1 MTDAF
6 AGFRRDEVE
15 GIPVLWKRDRR
26 FKTFRFMLN
35 ARRPLDQRASARSI
49 LPALLLQGTEV
60 DPDRPALARR
70 MESLY
75 GTAVMP
81 SSGKMGETHL
91 LRFSLDS
98 IAGSHAPGSPDLL
111 GEGLTMLGDI
121 LARPRLEGPE
131 FPRPVFEREQT
142 QAVHAARAVFNDKA
156 AYAAQQSL
164 ALACQGEPMAI
175 PSHGGIESIEAMGPG
190 DPEQARQDFLG
201 RGELWALGMGAMPED
216 GGRDQIA
223 RFLAELPARAP
234 EPVGDPVQPEPRQR
248 RATVER
254 VDVQQSKLVL
264 TFRLPLVDDSRTWMA
279 RVLFANML
287 GGGPHSR
294 LFRGVREELSLAYY
308 AHASVDRY
316 KGLLTIHTGLDEAAA
331 EKVESEVLRE
341 IDELRA
347 GRFEAPELEIARAG
361 LLSSLVAIEDNLG
374 ECMEFVSRQWL
385 LGQDRTPAQ
394 QAELYA
400 GIQPDEVAQSV
411 AGIWLDH
418 CYLLAPS
425 KGGDA

>member
-6 AGFRRDEVE
+6 AGFCRDEVE

-49 LPALLLQGTEV
+49 LPALLLQGTQR
-60 DPDRPALARR
+60 DLDRPALARR

-91 LRFSLDS
+91 LRFSVDS
-98 IAGSHAPGSPDLL
+98 IAGTHAPGSPDLL
-111 GEGLTMLGDI
+111 GEGLALLGDI
-121 LARPRLEGPE
+121 LARPRLEGAG
-131 FPRPVFEREQT
+131 FPQAVFERERT
-142 QAVHAARAVFNDKA
+142 QAAHAARAVFNDKA
-156 AYAAQQSL
+156 TYAAQQSITH
-164 ALACQGEPMAI
+164 ACAGEPMAI
-175 PSHGGIESIEAMGPG
+175 PGNGGVEAIEALHPV
-190 DPEQARQDFLG
+190 DPEQARCDFLG
-201 RGELWALGMGAMPED
+201 HGELWALGMGALPED
-216 GGRDQIA
+216 GGREQIA
-223 RFLAELPARAP
+223 RFLAELPTSAA
-234 EPVGDPVQPEPRQR
+234 EAIGDPIQPEQRPRR
-248 RATVER
+248 STVER

-264 TFRLPLVDDSRTWMA
+264 TFRLPWSSDSRVWIA

-287 GGGPHSR
+287 GGGAHSR

-308 AHASVDRY
+308 AHASVDRH
-316 KGLLTIHTGLDEAAA
+316 KGLLAIHTGLDEDAA
-331 EKVESEVLRE
+331 EKVETEVLRQ
-341 IDELRA
+341 IDELRS
-347 GRFEAPELEIARAG
+347 GRFEAAELDVARAG
-361 LLSSLVAIEDNLG
+361 LLSSLMAVEDNLG

-400 GIQPDEVAQSV
+400 NIQPDEVAQSV
-411 AGIWLDH
+411 DGIWLDH
-418 CYLLAPS
+418 CYLLAPRE
-425 KGGDA
+425 GTVA